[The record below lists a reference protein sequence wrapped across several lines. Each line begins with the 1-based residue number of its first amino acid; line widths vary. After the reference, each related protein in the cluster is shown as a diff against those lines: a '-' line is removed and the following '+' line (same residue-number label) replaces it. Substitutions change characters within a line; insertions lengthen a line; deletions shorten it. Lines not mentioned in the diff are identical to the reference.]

1 MAGRHQYQDA
11 FDYSLHA
18 FRSKKPEIMA
28 DLADVT
34 WEEPLFKFNYLN
46 IPICLNWQTGE
57 ILPNNLSTEEK
68 IIIYQYL
75 SESSGISRDCNR
87 WISFL
92 ELPEGQHHYQP
103 FIKEAIEPIAHKFGT
118 NPALFLR
125 AGEKLGGLRV
135 QGGDA
140 SFKFQV
146 FPKIALMVMLWEED
160 DEFPARSNILFDSR
174 SGCHLA
180 TATLYMLGIEVS
192 KRLLAI

>member
-125 AGEKLGGLRV
+125 AGENWEDSEFRGEFL
-135 QGGDA
+135 
-140 SFKFQV
+140 FQV
-146 FPKIALMVMLWEED
+146 FPKIALMVMLWKKMMSSRLGPISCLTAD
-160 DEFPARSNILFDSR
+160 PA
-174 SGCHLA
+174 
-180 TATLYMLGIEVS
+180 
-192 KRLLAI
+192 AI